1 MHHDVYIILIE
12 IRTDIINQLKTKKY
26 YPKKC
31 IAKKTKDVQKL
42 HQMILNN
49 SANQSKNENEENE
62 ENENEE
68 NENINNEIQR

>member
-31 IAKKTKDVQKL
+31 IAKKKKDVENL
-42 HQMILNN
+42 HQMIVNN
-49 SANQSKNENEENE
+49 SANQSI
-62 ENENEE
+62 NENEE

>member
-1 MHHDVYIILIE
+1 MY
-12 IRTDIINQLKTKKY
+12 
-26 YPKKC
+26 C
-31 IAKKTKDVQKL
+31 KKTKDVQKL

-62 ENENEE
+62 NEE